1 MSKEDIVKHQWTKGK
16 SGNPKGKPKGAKN
29 RSTIIKEILNLM
41 VKKVDADGK
50 AVWQSKEY
58 LMVEALVNK
67 AIEKGDVNAFN
78 AIYNNLYGNLKDT
91 VDVNTTEEV
100 NFDFREVIGRI
111 KSQ

>member
-1 MSKEDIVKHQWTKGK
+1 MSREQNLKSWTKGQ

-29 RSTIIKEILNLM
+29 RSTIIKEILGLM

-50 AVWQSKEY
+50 PVWQSKEY

-100 NFDFREVIGRI
+100 NHDFRNIIARI
-111 KSQ
+111 KAQ